1 MGVPPAPLVG
11 FGGFVICG
19 GFLEYRSAALA
30 VYSVLFILFYLYIFA
45 IKKKLLGPALNCG

>member
-1 MGVPPAPLVG
+1 VGVPPAPLVG